1 MPRSLIPNSGCVLE
15 FDELLELVGAYA
27 SSPLVQARI
36 AALTPAADS
45 AWITEQQGLAEEV
58 REFRRAGGRFDFS
71 GLWDA
76 TRLIEK
82 ARIAGA
88 ALENTEIRDVL
99 LLVDLAAHW
108 RQTALHPPP

>member
-1 MPRSLIPNSGCVLE
+1 MSPSLIHNSARVLE
-15 FDELLELVGAYA
+15 FDALLELLRSYA
-27 SSPLVQARI
+27 SSPLGQARI

-71 GLWDA
+71 GLWAA

-82 ARIAGA
+82 SRIAGA
-88 ALENTEIRDVL
+88 PLEPTEIPDVL
-99 LLVDLAAHW
+99 
-108 RQTALHPPP
+108 RKGEPHPL